1 MAATRLTPNFTLE
14 ELIASDTA
22 AANGIDNKP
31 SPEHLANL
39 KVTALGLEMVRLIVG
54 APIVI
59 TSGYRSKA
67 LNQFIYEKSGKPAT
81 QSAHT
86 LGFAADFHSIDPA
99 NRIRFP
105 LATTARTLMKLL
117 PYDQLIFEPGRCVH
131 ISFDPR
137 LRGQVLTQRVMG
149 GPTLPGIVE

>member
-1 MAATRLTPNFTLE
+1 MLRLTPHFTLD
-14 ELIASDTA
+14 ELIASDSA
-22 AANGIDNKP
+22 VANSIDNSP

-67 LNQFIYEKSGKPAT
+67 LNQFIYEQSGKPAT

-86 LGFAADFHSIDPA
+86 LGFAADFHAIDKT
-99 NRIRFP
+99 NRIRMP
-105 LATTARTLMKLL
+105 MAKTARALVGLL
-117 PYDQLIFEPGRCVH
+117 PYDQLILEPGRCVH

-137 LRGQVLTQRVMG
+137 LRGQVLTQFVMG
-149 GPTLPGIVE
+149 GPTVEGIVE